1 MDEDAVALA
10 RIEEINT
17 QRGRGSSGGGANVSV
32 IIFVASAY

>member
-1 MDEDAVALA
+1 VDEDAVALA

-17 QRGRGSSGGGANVSV
+17 QRGRGSSGGANVSV